1 MALIPAPKDQW
12 YVVHVLS
19 GQENKVRNNLMRRIE
34 SEEMSDVVYEVL
46 MPTERVAEVKKG
58 KRSESTRKFFPGY
71 LLINMHLLNEEGGL
85 VGRSWYFIQETHGVI
100 GFAGTKNHPIPM
112 RPREVESMLLQ
123 IKEREESVKPKIAF
137 DVGETI
143 KVSDGPFESQ
153 PGVIEEIDQERGTL
167 LVSVTVFGRPTPVE
181 LEHWQIEKEE

>member
-1 MALIPAPKDQW
+1 MPLIPAPKDQW

-19 GQENKVRNNLMRRIE
+19 GQENKVRNSFERRIE
-34 SEEMSDVVYEVL
+34 SEEMSDVIFEVL
-46 MPTERVAEVKKG
+46 LPTERVSEVKKG
-58 KRSESTRKFFPGY
+58 KRSESKRKFFPGY
-71 LLINMHLLNEEGGL
+71 LIMNMHLLNDEGGL
-85 VGRSWYFIQETHGVI
+85 VDRSWYFVQETHGVI
-100 GFAGTKNHPIPM
+100 GFAGTKNNPIPM

-123 IKEREESVKPKIAF
+123 IKEREESIKPRIAF

-143 KVSDGPFESQ
+143 KVADGPFERQ
-153 PGVIEEIDQERGTL
+153 PGVIEEIDREKGTL